1 MPFTPS
7 VDDLVRDLG
16 SLIADRYALQ
26 VPNEEAKAAVAKAVH
41 DAGVAVSRTI
51 GHNDDEARLRAA
63 RDAIELGKH
72 VIAVLGGEV
81 ERSRGLCA
89 DSQLLRERAAQFLL
103 ESLCNRGK
111 GERPHRRTR

>member
-1 MPFTPS
+1 MPSTPS

-16 SLIADRYALQ
+16 SLIADRHALH
-26 VPNEEAKAAVAKAVH
+26 VPNEEAKTALAKAVH
-41 DAGVAVSRTI
+41 DAGVAVTRTI
-51 GHNDDEARLRAA
+51 GHNDDEALIRSA

-81 ERSRGLCA
+81 ERSQGLCA

-103 ESLCNRGK
+103 ESLCNRG
-111 GERPHRRTR
+111 ERERRHRRRR

>member
-1 MPFTPS
+1 MPSTPS

-16 SLIADRYALQ
+16 SLIADRHALH
-26 VPNEEAKAAVAKAVH
+26 VPNEEANTAVAKAVH
-41 DAGVAVSRTI
+41 DAGVAVTRTI
-51 GHNDDEARLRAA
+51 GHNDDEALVRSA
-63 RDAIELGKH
+63 RDAIEFGKH

-103 ESLCNRGK
+103 ESLCNG
-111 GERPHRRTR
+111 GERERRHRWKR